1 VQFVPFKWDK
11 NGTRIYTACLKTKGL
26 HKIGEKM
33 AAITIDTYALI
44 SSLKDA
50 GVPEQQAKAQI
61 DAITQIVSVTR
72 EQIEHDHKLDDVVT
86 NKSLDVRM
94 RESELK
100 LELKIA
106 ESKAELVRWVI
117 GAGFMQVALIT
128 GLILKLSDKI

>member
-1 VQFVPFKWDK
+1 M
-11 NGTRIYTACLKTKGL
+11 T
-26 HKIGEKM
+26 
-33 AAITIDTYALI
+33 AITIDTYALI

-61 DAITQIVSVTR
+61 DVIAKFIDTAR
-72 EQIEHDHKLDDVVT
+72 EQIEHDHKLDDT
-86 NKSLDVRM
+86 ASKRDLKELELTLSAKL

-100 LELKIA
+100 LEAKIS

>member
-1 VQFVPFKWDK
+1 M
-11 NGTRIYTACLKTKGL
+11 T
-26 HKIGEKM
+26 
-33 AAITIDTYALI
+33 AITIDTYALI
-44 SSLKDA
+44 STLKDA

-61 DAITQIVSVTR
+61 DAMTKIVGVTR

-86 NKSLDVRM
+86 NKSLDTRI